1 VDTKPA
7 IDDRSVILAVQ
18 DVPPSIRSGV
28 GRMSTSKS
36 EKLVIKIGSSLLIGN
51 DGTVRRNWLKTLV
64 SDIAGLSANGASI
77 IIVSSGSIALG
88 TSKLGLTKGGRANL
102 ADAQAAASVGQIA
115 LSSLWSDLLAE
126 QDITAAQML
135 LTLGD
140 MEGRKRYL
148 NAAATLE
155 RLLDKGA
162 IPVINENDSVARLAA
177 RVAQAASAD
186 RVILLSDVDGL
197 YDRTPGSGTEGQFI
211 DIVTKIDERI
221 LAMADSS
228 SSSGLGSGGMTSKLQ
243 AAQIANLAGI
253 ELAIIS
259 GREDHPLRR
268 FDQNN
273 IGTIF
278 KASRSENARKSWL
291 GGRLTSSGTI
301 TVDEGAAAALKRGG
315 SLLATGIT
323 ALDGS
328 FKRSDAVDIAGP
340 DAAIIA
346 KGLVEYDALDCAK
359 IIGHRS
365 SELEALLGYAPRSAV
380 VHRNQ
385 MVLI

>member
-1 VDTKPA
+1 
-7 IDDRSVILAVQ
+7 
-18 DVPPSIRSGV
+18 
-28 GRMSTSKS
+28 MSTPKL
-36 EKLVIKIGSSLLIGN
+36 EKLVIKVGSSLLIGN
-51 DGTVRRNWLKTLV
+51 DGVVRRDWLKTLV
-64 SDIAGLSANGASI
+64 SDIAEMAVKGASI

-88 TSKLGLTKGGRANL
+88 ASKLGLAKGGRASL

-115 LSSLWSDLLAE
+115 LSSLWSDLLGE
-126 QDITAAQML
+126 HGLTAAQML
-135 LTLGD
+135 LTLDD
-140 MEGRKRYL
+140 MEDRKRYL

-155 RLLDKGA
+155 KLLEKKA
-162 IPVINENDSVARLAA
+162 IPVINENDSVATDEIRFGDNDRLAA

-186 RVILLSDVDGL
+186 RIILLSDVDGL
-197 YDRTPGSGTEGQFI
+197 YDRTPGSETEGQLI
-211 DIVTKIDERI
+211 EIVDKIDGRI
-221 LAMADSS
+221 LTMADGS
-228 SSSGLGSGGMTSKLQ
+228 SSSGIGSGGMTSKLQ

-268 FDQNN
+268 FDQSN
-273 IGTIF
+273 IGTRF

-301 TVDEGAAAALKRGG
+301 TIDEGAAAALKRGS

-328 FKRSDAVDIAGP
+328 FQRSDAVDIAGP

-346 KGLVEYDALDCAK
+346 KGLVEYDALDCIK

-365 SELEALLGYAPRSAV
+365 SELAALLGYAPRSAV

-385 MVLI
+385 MVLV